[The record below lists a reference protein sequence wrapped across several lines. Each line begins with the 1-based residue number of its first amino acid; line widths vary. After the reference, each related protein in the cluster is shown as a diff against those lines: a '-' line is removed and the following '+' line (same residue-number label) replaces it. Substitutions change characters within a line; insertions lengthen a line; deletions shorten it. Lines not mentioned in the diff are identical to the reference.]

1 MAEAHAH
8 QGSAAPRK
16 AGPARRI
23 GPSLVCLQPH
33 AIAPSCEAPTLVTSL
48 PAPCSPAC
56 PDLAQ
61 LLHTAV
67 AQAFNAVVIT
77 NAALDGEG
85 PCITYCNPAFCRM
98 TGYTE
103 QELLGRSPRLLQ
115 GPHTDPQ
122 VLQRLRE
129 CLRSGTFFQGSTVN
143 YRKDGS
149 SYLVE
154 WNISPVRDAQGQ
166 VQAYVSVQQDITKRV
181 RAEQR
186 QALLARALNAT
197 QDAVVI
203 ANAQAQIL
211 FVNQAFEDLT
221 GYRSDEV
228 LGRTPKFLQSGEHPP
243 AFYSQLR
250 DALARG
256 DSCQTTFANRRKDG
270 SIYHAAQTITPLRDE
285 AGTTQH
291 YVSVTKDVTELIART
306 QELREQAHHDA
317 LTGLLNRR
325 AGEQQ
330 LERCQ
335 QAAQL
340 EGQGYALILADI
352 DNFKSINDR
361 FGHEEGDRVL
371 QRCATL
377 LSRKVRSGD
386 ALIRWGG
393 EEFLIVLPG
402 CRLEAA
408 QELAER
414 IRAAMAQ
421 EQDAVVGSITLSL
434 GVGAWQPGE
443 YSSTLLRRTDQALY
457 RAKTSGRNQ
466 VAVAP

>member
-1 MAEAHAH
+1 M
-8 QGSAAPRK
+8 
-16 AGPARRI
+16 I
-23 GPSLVCLQPH
+23 CPSLVCWQSH

-48 PAPCSPAC
+48 PAPSTPAC

-149 SYLVE
+149 SYLLE

-166 VQAYVSVQQDITKRV
+166 VQAYVSVQQDITTRV

-197 QDAVVI
+197 QDAVLI
-203 ANAQAQIL
+203 ADEQAQIL

-228 LGRTPKFLQSGEHPP
+228 QGRTPKFLQSGEHTP
-243 AFYSQLR
+243 AFYAQLR
-250 DALARG
+250 EALERG

-270 SIYHAAQTITPLRDE
+270 SIYHAAQTITPLKDE
-285 AGTTQH
+285 AGATQH
-291 YVSVTKDVTELIART
+291 YVSVTKDVTELVARA
-306 QELREQAHHDA
+306 QELRQQAHHDA

-330 LERCQ
+330 LQRCQ
-335 QAAQL
+335 RAAQL
-340 EGQGYALILADI
+340 ECQGYALILADI

-371 QRCATL
+371 QRCAAL
-377 LSRKVRSGD
+377 LSRSVRGGD
-386 ALIRWGG
+386 ALVRWGG

-402 CRLEAA
+402 CKLAAA

-414 IRAAMAQ
+414 IRRTMAC
-421 EQDAVVGSITLSL
+421 EQDAVVGTITLSL

-443 YSSTLLRRTDQALY
+443 CSSTLLRRTDQALY

>member
-1 MAEAHAH
+1 M
-8 QGSAAPRK
+8 
-16 AGPARRI
+16 
-23 GPSLVCLQPH
+23 
-33 AIAPSCEAPTLVTSL
+33 
-48 PAPCSPAC
+48 
-56 PDLAQ
+56 
-61 LLHTAV
+61 
-67 AQAFNAVVIT
+67 
-77 NAALDGEG
+77 
-85 PCITYCNPAFCRM
+85 
-98 TGYTE
+98 
-103 QELLGRSPRLLQ
+103 
-115 GPHTDPQ
+115 
-122 VLQRLRE
+122 
-129 CLRSGTFFQGSTVN
+129 N

-166 VQAYVSVQQDITKRV
+166 VQAYVSVQQDITARV

-203 ANAQAQIL
+203 ANEQAQIL

-228 LGRTPKFLQSGEHPP
+228 LGRTPKFLQSGEHTP
-243 AFYSQLR
+243 AFYAQLR

-256 DSCQTTFANRRKDG
+256 DSCQTTSANRRKDG
-270 SIYHAAQTITPLRDE
+270 SIYHAAQTITPLKDE
-285 AGTTQH
+285 AGATQH
-291 YVSVTKDVTELIART
+291 YVSVIKDVTELVARA

-330 LERCQ
+330 LQRCQ
-335 QAAQL
+335 RAAQL
-340 EGQGYALILADI
+340 ECQGYALILADI
-352 DNFKSINDR
+352 DNFKFINDR

-443 YSSTLLRRTDQALY
+443 CSSTLLPPQPGRCAWRWVRCQCCCSAASTCSPSAPRPAALTGAT
-457 RAKTSGRNQ
+457 RAWSPR
-466 VAVAP
+466 